1 MGEIVQAKADALFQ
15 RREGANVA
23 SVLKRLHE
31 DCHTEASGELTR
43 GLDAK
48 AAVERSEKRRRLHQ
62 LEAEMEW
69 KELDEAMNDA
79 FKVLHQQDVSRQL
92 DLITKEKDIVSS
104 LEREL
109 ATTMVQL
116 SSTTQ
121 SLNTLQEEVKEK
133 GQTVEQQDGE
143 LAALRARLESCDRV
157 DALVARQSSD
167 AAREMAKLCDQ
178 VASLE
183 AELAGKNCRVM
194 DLDGEPE
201 RLQEVLAQV
210 KVAHGETERVVTQ
223 FESEKKNLQLE
234 SERLVSEIA
243 EKAEEVSRRALELE
257 ARTFQAG
264 KLSEECRLLRE
275 MLESSGAEKAKKER
289 WVWHAFSDVSAR
301 TVETKKLDQEVQ
313 RLREE
318 LVIITDALA
327 ERDLAAHHH
336 KQQVS
341 EATVQ
346 SEAFKAAV
354 SRDQEDLRA
363 RELQLTNA
371 SRNLKMLEATLLGK
385 SLEVQ
390 RLFGVVATLGDR
402 ERESQT
408 ELSQLQAKIFT
419 VQTMLQA
426 LQHDSALT
434 VGATRISQLE
444 SQLQE
449 YMNVISTQQ
458 TEFEALMMQTRAL
471 EEEARVGRIAEYED
485 QIKSSEENLRALEAE
500 IRKLRDE
507 RPQHVA
513 DVGVDFAALTE
524 AARLERESN
533 ALLSAQLA
541 ATDEQLARKEEELRR
556 ARSAHKSS
564 DVRAGSLAAEVLCMN
579 AEGSAHVDMF
589 RAHLSGGSAR
599 RSADS
604 AHLSVG
610 TARVSA
616 DSTRSVESPP
626 TSLDSPRPSESPG
639 TLRAATPLS
648 T

>member
-1 MGEIVQAKADALFQ
+1 M
-15 RREGANVA
+15 
-23 SVLKRLHE
+23 
-31 DCHTEASGELTR
+31 
-43 GLDAK
+43 
-48 AAVERSEKRRRLHQ
+48 
-62 LEAEMEW
+62 
-69 KELDEAMNDA
+69 
-79 FKVLHQQDVSRQL
+79 
-92 DLITKEKDIVSS
+92 
-104 LEREL
+104 
-109 ATTMVQL
+109 
-116 SSTTQ
+116 
-121 SLNTLQEEVKEK
+121 
-133 GQTVEQQDGE
+133 
-143 LAALRARLESCDRV
+143 
-157 DALVARQSSD
+157 
-167 AAREMAKLCDQ
+167 
-178 VASLE
+178 
-183 AELAGKNCRVM
+183 
-194 DLDGEPE
+194 
-201 RLQEVLAQV
+201 
-210 KVAHGETERVVTQ
+210 
-223 FESEKKNLQLE
+223 
-234 SERLVSEIA
+234 
-243 EKAEEVSRRALELE
+243 
-257 ARTFQAG
+257 
-264 KLSEECRLLRE
+264 
-275 MLESSGAEKAKKER
+275 
-289 WVWHAFSDVSAR
+289 
-301 TVETKKLDQEVQ
+301 
-313 RLREE
+313 
-318 LVIITDALA
+318 IITDALA

-419 VQTMLQA
+419 MQTMLQA
-426 LQHDSALT
+426 LQHDSALTT

-449 YMNVISTQQ
+449 YMNMISTQQ

-564 DVRAGSLAAEVLCMN
+564 DARAGSLAAEVLCMN